1 MSDLRFLKEYY
12 VNQVLKHVPASR
24 KVFEIGAGYGNFTI
38 KLASISKQVRVFEI
52 NPKLFRI
59 LQRKISSLKNV
70 IAINDDAF
78 KYVPE
83 IDEIVFTDLPFSRS
97 RDFIVWLSKNV
108 VMEVYA
114 IVQSEFYEKISSAPG
129 NKNYT
134 GVSVLFNLLFEHVK
148 VMDIPSDAYI
158 PTPRV
163 HATFF
168 IAKRKST
175 ITLTDEQINKVLTL
189 MNRRNSS
196 SATKPGRKLFQLSPE
211 EILDEARVVDEL

>member
-12 VNQVLKHVPASR
+12 VNQVLKHVPVNR

-38 KLASISKQVRVFEI
+38 KLASFSKQVRVFEI

-83 IDEIVFTDLPFSRS
+83 IDEIIFTDLPFSRS
-97 RDFIVWLSKNV
+97 RDFIVWLSKNLV
-108 VMEVYA
+108 REVYA
-114 IVQSEFYEKISSAPG
+114 IVQSEFYEKLSSMPG
-129 NKNYT
+129 NRNYT
-134 GVSVLFNLLFEHVK
+134 GVSVLFNLLFEHFK

-168 IAKRKST
+168 VAKRKSD
-175 ITLTDEQINKVLTL
+175 ITLTEGQINKVLTL

-196 SATKPGRKLFQLSPE
+196 SITRPGLKVFQLTPE
-211 EILDEARVVDEL
+211 EVLDEVRALDEL